1 MHSGVILRY
10 HFFVN
15 TIFYHKIITFCTTRE
30 DSTFHKK
37 ILETISIFI
46 YCRIY
51 FHLKNIEIIPD
62 DCSPQYAN

>member
-1 MHSGVILRY
+1 MHSGV
-10 HFFVN
+10 HFKIPFFCKYN
-15 TIFYHKIITFCTTRE
+15 FYHKIITFALLE
-30 DSTFHKK
+30 KFLHSIKK

-62 DCSPQYAN
+62 DCSPQHAN